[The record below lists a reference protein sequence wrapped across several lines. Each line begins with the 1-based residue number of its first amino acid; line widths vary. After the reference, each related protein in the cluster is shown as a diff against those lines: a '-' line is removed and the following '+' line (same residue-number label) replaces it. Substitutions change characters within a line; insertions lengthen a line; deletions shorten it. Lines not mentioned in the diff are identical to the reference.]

1 MEMSPN
7 QVRTATFASARKGF
21 DPDEVTNFLD
31 RAAEALEA
39 AQNHATA
46 MEARARAAVAK
57 LQEMSSGEQ
66 APAAER
72 STERHPEA
80 DTISRTLLLAQRAA
94 DEAIA
99 EARADAEQIL
109 ADAREAARNEG
120 AAEREEV
127 RSEVDSLMARREFL
141 HSDVEQLENFLL
153 DQRERLRSAASTLVE
168 VAEKVPGGLGYL
180 RPPLLSASNDDADE
194 SNGLPDSI
202 HLADLADRDST
213 ASDSKASDSTDRD
226 STDRD
231 STASESTAD
240 EPTADESFV
249 TDHDEATEGLPVI
262 MLADEHDRDGA
273 DRARSGDPTPESTQL
288 RFAPG
293 ESPEPTPGSGR

>member
-99 EARADAEQIL
+99 DARAEAEQIL

-180 RPPLLSASNDDADE
+180 RPPLLSASNDDSDE
-194 SNGLPDSI
+194 SNGLPDSV

-213 ASDSKASDSTDRD
+213 ASEPTASEPTASDSTAG
-226 STDRD
+226 D
-231 STASESTAD
+231 STAGES
-240 EPTADESFV
+240 SV

-273 DRARSGDPTPESTQL
+273 GRAPSDDPTPESTQL